1 MFWLIIIIL
10 FLILVAFALYCCAC
24 NTTPYDREVDDEQQM
39 EYLRQYKESH
49 GTLRNRKDSSIVICS
64 KPISHLQNNNP
75 GSILN
80 IIHIHLISGTVIN
93 QTRPQLLRLCY
104 SSEYH
109 PPENARAGSE
119 AGLSLW

>member
-49 GTLRNRKDSSIVICS
+49 GTLRNRKDKQVFEWMFSFIRFPVSMVD
-64 KPISHLQNNNP
+64 
-75 GSILN
+75 
-80 IIHIHLISGTVIN
+80 
-93 QTRPQLLRLCY
+93 
-104 SSEYH
+104 
-109 PPENARAGSE
+109 
-119 AGLSLW
+119 SL